1 MALSDI
7 VLGKNEIIV
16 VLSDSYSGMVA
27 VNDALNF
34 GVVQVVNQLS
44 DKTTVGQSV
53 LFDVKQALPFM
64 IISGQVFYKVNED
77 NITLTEVIPP

>member
-64 IISGQVFYKVNED
+64 IISGQIFYKVNED